1 MNYYKRHLGDYAKD
15 TRHLSLLEH
24 GAYCLLLDYYYSTEK
39 PIHDDRCERIAGA
52 RTEVEIAAVRSV
64 LKEFFT
70 LDDGGLWRSKKAD
83 EVIAESTG
91 KSAKARASASA
102 KWGEGAAAATRSQ
115 RLAAARAIATHTKA
129 EWLAL
134 VDACGNAC
142 VRCGGAGVVK
152 DHITPIYQGGS
163 DGIDNLQPLC
173 QSCNSSKGP
182 ENKDFRP
189 EGWRECLLERLR
201 NASETPTSHKPLAI
215 SHKKQEKR
223 AHGKAK
229 TCTLTDWIAELG
241 DADAVPADD
250 PIFDWAA
257 KVGIP
262 RDWIAL
268 AWWAFEGRYTGDG
281 QSRVKTYAD
290 WRATFRNA
298 VREDWLKLW
307 RAGADGFVL
316 TTAGQTARREMQ
328 P

>member
-15 TRHLSLLEH
+15 TRHLSLAEH
-24 GAYCLLLDYYYSTEK
+24 GAYCLLLDYYYSTER
-39 PIHDDRCERIAGA
+39 PIPDDRCERIANA
-52 RTEVEIAAVRSV
+52 YETHERNAVRSV
-64 LKEFFT
+64 LEAFFT
-70 LDDGGLWRSKKAD
+70 LTD
-83 EVIAESTG
+83 
-91 KSAKARASASA
+91 
-102 KWGEGAAAATRSQ
+102 
-115 RLAAARAIATHTKA
+115 
-129 EWLAL
+129 
-134 VDACGNAC
+134 
-142 VRCGGAGVVK
+142 
-152 DHITPIYQGGS
+152 
-163 DGIDNLQPLC
+163 
-173 QSCNSSKGP
+173 
-182 ENKDFRP
+182 
-189 EGWRECLLERLR
+189 EGWRNTRADEEISAFHGKSLKAKESAGKRWSERNANAYA
-201 NASETPTSHKPLAI
+201 NASETQCDGNASHKPLAI

-241 DADAVPADD
+241 DNDAVPADD

-268 AWWAFEGRYTGDG
+268 AWWVFEGRYTGDG
-281 QSRVKTYAD
+281 QGRAKTYAD

-316 TTAGQTARREMQ
+316 TTAGQTAQREMQ